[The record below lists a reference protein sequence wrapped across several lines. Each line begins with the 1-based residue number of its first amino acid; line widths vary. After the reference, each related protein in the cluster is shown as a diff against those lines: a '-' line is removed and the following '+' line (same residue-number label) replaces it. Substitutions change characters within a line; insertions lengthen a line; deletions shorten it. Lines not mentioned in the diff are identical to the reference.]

1 MRGWGDGR
9 FGSGRQ
15 PVSSRPDHYCD
26 ARPARAIA
34 ARSVTQTESPRR
46 RGVGGGRS
54 LLRQSDRQDR
64 RWAVAPRTIGL
75 RRRLT
80 LDTLLQTRAPTPGRG
95 ALAHHRAADLA
106 ADAADGSGGQARFP
120 RADLL
125 PTGASR
131 NTQYFFPDHQVSF
144 DARGRRS
151 ERPGLG
157 RRSGYTRDPRGTVDS
172 QTAD

>member
-1 MRGWGDGR
+1 MWGWGDGR
-9 FGSGRQ
+9 FGRGRQ

-26 ARPARAIA
+26 ARPAREIA

-64 RWAVAPRTIGL
+64 RRAVAPRTIGL

-80 LDTLLQTRAPTPGRG
+80 LDTLLQTRAPTYGRG
-95 ALAHHRAADLA
+95 ALDHHRAAGLA
-106 ADAADGSGGQARFP
+106 ADAADGPGDQARFP

-125 PTGASR
+125 STGASR
-131 NTQYFFPDHQVSF
+131 ETTVYI
-144 DARGRRS
+144 
-151 ERPGLG
+151 
-157 RRSGYTRDPRGTVDS
+157 TDPYILF
-172 QTAD
+172 AA

>member
-80 LDTLLQTRAPTPGRG
+80 LDALLQTRATTPGRG
-95 ALAHHRAADLA
+95 AFAHHRAVYLVSA
-106 ADAADGSGGQARFP
+106 ASDGSGDQARFQWS
-120 RADLL
+120 DLL
-125 PTGASR
+125 QTAASR
-131 NTQYFFPDHQVSF
+131 NTNYSFPDHQVSL
-144 DARGRRS
+144 DA
-151 ERPGLG
+151 
-157 RRSGYTRDPRGTVDS
+157 
-172 QTAD
+172 